1 MASTPPPFDFT
12 NLTKQL
18 QTTVSK
24 AISDGFKGL
33 DLSDIGK
40 KIQKSIS
47 KIGSKKLL
55 DLDTDMS
62 SLKDIN
68 QEIETLQK
76 IRQAGGKKAYEQ
88 QISQEAILKQQR
100 QSFFDQQ
107 MRMGEQ
113 LSGQQIRNSKGQ
125 YSTVEQLRNSEDKAD
140 KLVLRNL
147 EKKYKNQK
155 KIADELAK
163 NYVDELE
170 KKKNIQN
177 FETLKNETQEE
188 YLRNTDLLKAKLDKI
203 KAITTDP
210 KLMKTVLATEGI
222 RLLINGMKALGEEFK
237 KFREQGQ
244 TATQALKGTFE
255 SLTLN
260 SVLFGVKTGD
270 AIRSTQNV
278 VGDLNAVS
286 ADAADQM
293 GKLALIT
300 GASAESVGK
309 LQGNLQQIPGQTAA
323 SSAATA
329 EFAANLARAANVAPG
344 KVLDTMANS
353 SEEIAKFSADGGQN
367 FARAAVGAQ
376 KMGIEVSKIAQAA
389 EGLLEF
395 ENSINKQME
404 ASVLLG
410 REINLD
416 KAREKAL
423 QGDLLGASQEMLRNV
438 GGEAEFNKMNLL
450 QKKALAETMGMSV
463 ADLGKMVKNQGK
475 FNDAQ
480 KEAIANGATM
490 DEVRALSG
498 GFLEKW
504 GGGLKDLGVG
514 LLQAIP
520 TMLVYTTN
528 LSILTATKNAAAV
541 AQGRETVAEN
551 TGLLSRIRS
560 MAATMRQTVV
570 ENARRLG
577 RLFGIGVTTTETV
590 AENTSTATKG
600 RGVLA
605 TLALNAVTLVRNVIV
620 GAGNVILGIANGLL
634 SLFGVN
640 TAAAGTAGAG
650 ATPGIVA
657 FGTAIGTAGAAMV
670 PAIPVILALG
680 AALLMATPAI
690 YVIGEVIKSLATVIG
705 NVLMKALEMLPAI
718 IGAVVSGFQVIFGLL
733 AANWKILIPV
743 GFGMMALA
751 GGVAA
756 LGAAFLFAYPG
767 LMLGALAMTMMA
779 VPIVAIGAAL
789 QYIATS
795 AAGLT
800 MVGAAIQSIGSGLG
814 VMAVNGLAA
823 MPVIGALIGL
833 AAVAPALS
841 KLGDVLG
848 GGGSGAEQDKMA
860 VVAEKLDTL
869 ISIVSKPAAV
879 TLDGRK
885 VGDAIRLNINGT
897 AIR

>member
-1 MASTPPPFDFT
+1 MAPTPPPFDFT

-24 AISDGFKGL
+24 AISDGFKDL

-40 KIQKSIS
+40 KIQNSIN
-47 KIGSKKLL
+47 KIGPRKLL

-62 SLKDIN
+62 SLKDVN
-68 QEIETLQK
+68 EQIETIQK

-100 QSFFDQQ
+100 RNFFDEQ
-107 MRMGEQ
+107 MKMGEQ

-125 YSTVEQLRNSEDKAD
+125 YSTIDQLRNSEDKAD

-147 EKKYKNQK
+147 EKKYKSQK

-163 NYVDELE
+163 NYVSELE
-170 KKKNIQN
+170 KQKNIQN
-177 FETLKNETQEE
+177 LETLKNEKQEE
-188 YLRNTDLLKAKLDKI
+188 YLRNIDQLKSKLDKI

-222 RLLINGMKALGEEFK
+222 KLLINGMKALGEEFK

-244 TATQALKGTFE
+244 TATQALESTYK

-260 SVLFGVKTGD
+260 SVLFGVKTGE
-270 AIRSTQNV
+270 ALRSTQNV
-278 VGDLNAVS
+278 VGDLDAVS

-300 GASAESVGK
+300 GASADSVGK
-309 LQGNLQQIPGQTAA
+309 LQGNLQQIPGQTAK

-376 KMGIEVSKIAQAA
+376 KMGIEVSKIAAAA

-416 KAREKAL
+416 SAREKAL
-423 QGDLLGASQEMLRNV
+423 QGDLLGASQDMLKNI

-463 ADLGKMVKNQGK
+463 ADLGKMVKNQDK

-490 DEVRALSG
+490 DEVMALGG

-504 GGGLKDLGVG
+504 GGGLKDFGIG

-520 TMLVYTTN
+520 TMLVYNTN
-528 LSILTATKNAAAV
+528 LSILTATKMANAGATT
-541 AQGRETVAEN
+541 QQTVAEN
-551 TGLLSRIRS
+551 TGLVTRMRSTVSTAANTIATTANSLARGAWNIVTGIGNTIANSSIVTWIRDTAGKAANT
-560 MAATMRQTVV
+560 AATIA
-570 ENARRLG
+570 NNIARWL
-577 RLFGIGVTTTETV
+577 GIGAKGTEAAVNSTLAASNV
-590 AENTSTATKG
+590 VLGTTSTAG
-600 RGVLA
+600 A
-605 TLALNAVTLVRNVIV
+605 TGLTAMAAAAAVAVIPLI
-620 GAGNVILGIANGLL
+620 GLGIA
-634 SLFGVN
+634 
-640 TAAAGTAGAG
+640 
-650 ATPGIVA
+650 I
-657 FGTAIGTAGAAMV
+657 
-670 PAIPVILALG
+670 
-680 AALLMATPAI
+680 LLMTPALK
-690 YVIGEVIKSLATVIG
+690 VIGEVVIGVATVIG

-718 IGAVVSGFQVIFGLL
+718 IGAVVSGFQIIFGLL

-751 GGVAA
+751 AGVAA

-779 VPIVAIGAAL
+779 VPIVAIGGAL
-789 QYIATS
+789 QYIAT
-795 AAGLT
+795 AASGLT
-800 MVGAAIQSIGSGLG
+800 IVGAAMQSIGSGLG

-823 MPVIGALIGL
+823 LPVIGALIGL